1 MDPNRW
7 TLKTQE
13 AVNAAVSRAA
23 ADNNPELAEK
33 IGSDARQVSRY
44 ENGRVAPSLDVLARI
59 GEVLDVTVDHLLYE
73 AAERRPLTRPTSQLD
88 ARLTDLDQLTEHFE
102 MKFGRI
108 DDRFDRIDARFERTD
123 ERFALLLNA
132 RTAEQR
138 ADTAQLRADFEG
150 SLRRMQTVLL
160 SAFLTLAGVLIAL
173 SVFGPS

>member
-1 MDPNRW
+1 MVCLCFFFFQAEDGIRDA
-7 TLKTQE
+7 QE
-13 AVNAAVSRAA
+13 SRGLGDVYKRQPVGW
-23 ADNNPELAEK
+23 AD
-33 IGSDARQVSRY
+33 
-44 ENGRVAPSLDVLARI
+44 VATKR
-59 GEVLDVTVDHLLYE
+59 
-73 AAERRPLTRPTSQLD
+73 
-88 ARLTDLDQLTEHFE
+88 DLDQLTEHFE

-123 ERFALLLNA
+123 ERFGLLLNA

>member
-1 MDPNRW
+1 MSITNEDRYH
-7 TLKTQE
+7 LQE
-13 AVNAAVSRAA
+13 RAT
-23 ADNNPELAEK
+23 
-33 IGSDARQVSRY
+33 
-44 ENGRVAPSLDVLARI
+44 
-59 GEVLDVTVDHLLYE
+59 EVLGTKEGAPLMELLPPVGWADVATK
-73 AAERRPLTRPTSQLD
+73 R
-88 ARLTDLDQLTEHFE
+88 DLDQLTEHFE

>member
-1 MDPNRW
+1 MSITNEDRYH
-7 TLKTQE
+7 LQE
-13 AVNAAVSRAA
+13 RAT
-23 ADNNPELAEK
+23 
-33 IGSDARQVSRY
+33 
-44 ENGRVAPSLDVLARI
+44 
-59 GEVLDVTVDHLLYE
+59 EVLGTKEGATLMELLPPVGWADVATK
-73 AAERRPLTRPTSQLD
+73 R
-88 ARLTDLDQLTEHFE
+88 DLDQLTEHFE
-102 MKFGRI
+102 MKFDRI